1 MEIDENLEN
10 PIGGYIHRVPG
21 TNIPDGVCDG
31 TVRYRIFNYMPL
43 PIPEEALE
51 PGASFTLHND
61 FPCLPP
67 HVMMLLDT
75 TVNRRS
81 YDDPSRVYGTDLP
94 KVLALKG
101 ITINAA
107 YQYFKEDRKG
117 SITEGKLAD
126 LVVLD
131 ANPMTVDSNSLF
143 DIQVLETIKEGK
155 TVLSIK
161 RLYPSHRLQN
171 ICY

>member
-1 MEIDENLEN
+1 
-10 PIGGYIHRVPG
+10 
-21 TNIPDGVCDG
+21 
-31 TVRYRIFNYMPL
+31 
-43 PIPEEALE
+43 
-51 PGASFTLHND
+51 
-61 FPCLPP
+61 
-67 HVMMLLDT
+67 MMLLDT

-94 KVLALKG
+94 KVSIKEALKG

-155 TVLSIK
+155 TVYTRK
-161 RLYPSHRLQN
+161 
-171 ICY
+171 